1 MDFSH
6 FLAEWT
12 AYIIMPIIILG
23 NNIRVDVIGVNRAH
37 TAQQIDE
44 KSAKNGAKTP
54 WKWRDWDSV
63 LNDIS
68 SVIDWLISSKLR
80 LMNFLIWLG
89 TEFE

>member
-12 AYIIMPIIILG
+12 AYIIMPIITLD
-23 NNIRVDVIGVNRAH
+23 NHIRVDVIGVNIAH

-54 WKWRDWDSV
+54 
-63 LNDIS
+63 
-68 SVIDWLISSKLR
+68 
-80 LMNFLIWLG
+80 
-89 TEFE
+89 